1 MNNHQED
8 ERFAEKLEAAIYH
21 SAGPKSM
28 NRDRPYT
35 GQPWTSHG
43 ARGSQLVVG
52 LTQRDLYDCMIR
64 GYIMS
69 HRTYKED
76 TMEELEPNA
85 TLSRE
90 AKKGPFAQLNAND
103 MYELV
108 GDADPQAVIQNTM
121 CEIEKLMGIFPSTG
135 FSKCKEPMPVI
146 PAGADSYICE
156 NGMTI
161 QRENN
166 VMLADGT
173 VANGIWV
180 ARANKVQVDCDLS
193 LDVLLKRHNA
203 ERIT

>member
-52 LTQRDLYDCMIR
+52 LTQRDLFDCMIR

-108 GDADPQAVIQNTM
+108 GDADP
-121 CEIEKLMGIFPSTG
+121 
-135 FSKCKEPMPVI
+135 
-146 PAGADSYICE
+146 
-156 NGMTI
+156 
-161 QRENN
+161 
-166 VMLADGT
+166 
-173 VANGIWV
+173 
-180 ARANKVQVDCDLS
+180 
-193 LDVLLKRHNA
+193 
-203 ERIT
+203 